1 MSRFEGT
8 SRASWEPHVSGLE
21 AEKERSSEM
30 GARKEGCGESSG
42 GVGGEGQM
50 CSREGSAAPDG
61 LYGVVGRHKDTRLR
75 AAEALEQYLEPGT

>member
-8 SRASWEPHVSGLE
+8 ARAPWEPHVSGVG

-30 GARKEGCGESSG
+30 GARKEGCGESSS

-50 CSREGSAAPDG
+50 CSREGKCS
-61 LYGVVGRHKDTRLR
+61 T
-75 AAEALEQYLEPGT
+75 